1 MIIIPCIV
9 VAPIVV
15 HRTEEET
22 HTFQCIIWP
31 HNGFYYVD
39 FGRFLFGALF
49 LCVCFSF
56 HFIRNPQ
63 TFLYIYIYC
72 MFIVMMNNN
81 GTSGWC
87 CCCCFF
93 SCSHSHDLM
102 WECNGGTWN
111 WSDLVQF
118 TVHFFSLI
126 VVIRCHRRDY
136 SLVIGLL
143 LPYMPIIN
151 NITQSNIYSDQNFKR
166 LICNNCFRYTVFSFG
181 ICNLCEQIIYGATT
195 GTKTTKIIC
204 WNRFTCVDCICVP
217 CGMLR
222 LSCLRAMAAGTSNL
236 AGHHTHCRWFVDG
249 QSAGTEDYG
258 I

>member
-1 MIIIPCIV
+1 MLLLLLFFV
-9 VAPIVV
+9 FAFARFDVRVQWWNV
-15 HRTEEET
+15 KLVGFGTVYG
-22 HTFQCIIWP
+22 TF
-31 HNGFYYVD
+31 
-39 FGRFLFGALF
+39 
-49 LCVCFSF
+49 FSF
-56 HFIRNPQ
+56 
-63 TFLYIYIYC
+63 
-72 MFIVMMNNN
+72 
-81 GTSGWC
+81 
-87 CCCCFF
+87 
-93 SCSHSHDLM
+93 
-102 WECNGGTWN
+102 
-111 WSDLVQF
+111 
-118 TVHFFSLI
+118 I

-151 NITQSNIYSDQNFKR
+151 NITQSNIYSDQNFER

-236 AGHHTHCRWFVDG
+236 AGHHTHCR
-249 QSAGTEDYG
+249 
-258 I
+258 